1 MLEYNAQTDI
11 WIPNRRKLQSAS
23 MACRYNS
30 DNVAVVFNIYCY
42 LQYTTSN
49 SKQLNNSIQQSCIML
64 AASVSVYT
72 ALDRC
77 KLRLSTVSGYA
88 MNVPHVTSVHVKQI
102 TGTRLHANL
111 FTFVAVEKYLLIQF
125 ATIVHKCNFRQ
136 F

>member
-1 MLEYNAQTDI
+1 
-11 WIPNRRKLQSAS
+11 
-23 MACRYNS
+23 
-30 DNVAVVFNIYCY
+30 
-42 LQYTTSN
+42 
-49 SKQLNNSIQQSCIML
+49 ML

-88 MNVPHVTSVHVKQI
+88 INVPHVTSVHVKQI